1 MAKHHTA
8 AISVAAAAGA
18 FGALV
23 AWGELQGSMGPS
35 MPLGLAMVVLSFF
48 LGPLVL
54 LAPIVTAIGVGCCV
68 AFVVYLLARVLLYEP
83 RGEEQETAKSPPASK
98 VGIAE
103 GPPESGDSMDVYGI
117 TFDGAKYSFREFQ
130 YEKLED
136 AINYAKI
143 VRRRGGA

>member
-8 AISVAAAAGA
+8 AISVAVPAGA

-23 AWGELQGSMGPS
+23 AWGELQGSMGPN

-54 LAPIVTAIGVGCCV
+54 LAPIVTAIGIGCCV

-83 RGEEQETAKSPPASK
+83 RGEEQATAKSPPASK

-103 GPPESGDSMDVYGI
+103 GPPDSRDFMDVYGI